1 MSADLGSLRAAFSGR
16 LLTTPE
22 EMAPF
27 LVDWRKSWRGAA
39 LAVAQPDTTEDVA
52 AVVRWC
58 AAEGAPVVPQGGN
71 TGLSGGATPD
81 PSGRSIVLSLAR
93 LDKVRTVDAAN
104 NTMVVEAG
112 CILKRV
118 QEAAAGAGRFF
129 PLSLGSEGSCT
140 IGGNLATN
148 AGGTAVLRYG
158 NARELCLGLE
168 VVTAAGEV
176 WDGLKGLRKDNTGY
190 DLRDLFIGS
199 EGTLGIITAAALKL
213 FPKPK
218 EKATALVGLPNAASA
233 LELFRLTEE
242 RAHGS
247 LTAFEFMSRLAVELV
262 VRHIP
267 NTRLPIERPAP
278 WYVLIELSSAEA
290 EGQVGGVLER
300 MLTEAAD
307 KDIIGD
313 GVLAGSLAQTQSLW
327 RLREM
332 ASEAQKFEGGSIKHD
347 ISVPIALI
355 PDFLSRAA
363 LVVEAVCPGA
373 RPAWP
378 PPGGACLR

>member
-1 MSADLGSLRAAFSGR
+1 MRAPWWSKPASPSPRRRRHADRAGR
-16 LLTTPE
+16 L
-22 EMAPF
+22 
-27 LVDWRKSWRGAA
+27 
-39 LAVAQPDTTEDVA
+39 
-52 AVVRWC
+52 
-58 AAEGAPVVPQGGN
+58 
-71 TGLSGGATPD
+71 
-81 PSGRSIVLSLAR
+81 
-93 LDKVRTVDAAN
+93 
-104 NTMVVEAG
+104 
-112 CILKRV
+112 
-118 QEAAAGAGRFF
+118 F
-129 PLSLGSEGSCT
+129 PLSLPSEGSCQ
-140 IGGNLATN
+140 IGGALATN
-148 AGGTAVLRYG
+148 AGGVGVLAYG
-158 NARELCLGLE
+158 SARNLALGLE
-168 VVTAAGEV
+168 VVLASGEV
-176 WDGLKGLRKDNTGY
+176 WNGLKTLKKDNTGY

-233 LELFRLTEE
+233 LALFRLAEE
-242 RAHGS
+242 RAHAS

-262 VRHIP
+262 VRHVP

-278 WYVLIELSSAEA
+278 WYVLIELSSAEE

-307 KDIIGD
+307 KDIVGD

-347 ISVPIALI
+347 ISVPVALI

-373 RPAWP
+373 RPGDLRPLRRRQRALQRHAARRHGQDRLP
-378 PPGGACLR
+378 LAVDAHVGGGARARRQHGRLDLG